1 MFPMISSLEDLRAAR
16 EVAEQVRAELG
27 IPPVEIGIMIEV
39 PSAALMATEFAQE
52 VDFFSIGTNDLTQY
66 VLAMDR
72 MHPAL
77 AREVDGLHPVVLR
90 LVDQTVRAA
99 TAAGK
104 WVGVCGGVAGEPRG
118 AMILAGLGVTE
129 LSMSLPS
136 IASIKA
142 QLRNTSLTK
151 VQAYARKALA
161 CKSPGEVRALPLPA

>member
-1 MFPMISSLEDLRAAR
+1 
-16 EVAEQVRAELG
+16 V
-27 IPPVEIGIMIEV
+27 
-39 PSAALMATEFAQE
+39 
-52 VDFFSIGTNDLTQY
+52 
-66 VLAMDR
+66 
-72 MHPAL
+72 
-77 AREVDGLHPVVLR
+77 
-90 LVDQTVRAA
+90 VRAA

-142 QLRNTSLTK
+142 QLRNTSLAK